1 MKRGN
6 LVIVYDKLVINQFN
20 FTFQFNIAYP
30 ATGCQKT
37 IEVEDEHKLRHFYD
51 KRIAAELP
59 MDSVGDEWKG
69 YMVRVTGG
77 NDKQGFPM
85 KQGVLTTTR
94 VRLLLRDGQPC
105 FRSLKRKGERRRK
118 SVRGCIIDN
127 NLSVI
132 NMIIVKK
139 GDEDIPGLTDKSI
152 PRKLGP
158 KRASKI
164 RRLFNLS
171 KEDDVRQYVVR
182 KPLAETESKFL
193 FNF

>member
-1 MKRGN
+1 M
-6 LVIVYDKLVINQFN
+6 
-20 FTFQFNIAYP
+20 
-30 ATGCQKT
+30 
-37 IEVEDEHKLRHFYD
+37 EDEHKLRHFYD

-69 YMVRVTGG
+69 YYVRVTGG

-94 VRLLLRDGQPC
+94 VRLLLRDGQTC

-118 SVRGCIIDN
+118 SVRGCVIDN

-139 GDEDIPGLTDKSI
+139 GDQDIPGLTDKSI

-182 KPLAETESKFL
+182 KPLPETESE
-193 FNF
+193 FNFYLIST